1 MRYGYF
7 VSLTLIPHRKSKKSK
22 TQNGHISFKAVQKP
36 KNKGTLLSSTLKVQ
50 ENKVPLFFHFQTVL
64 NDIWPF

>member
-1 MRYGYF
+1 MRNDYF
-7 VSLTLIPHRKSKKSK
+7 FSLTLIPQRKSKKSK

-50 ENKVPLFFHFQTVL
+50 ENKVPLFFHFRTVL
-64 NDIWPF
+64 NEKWPF